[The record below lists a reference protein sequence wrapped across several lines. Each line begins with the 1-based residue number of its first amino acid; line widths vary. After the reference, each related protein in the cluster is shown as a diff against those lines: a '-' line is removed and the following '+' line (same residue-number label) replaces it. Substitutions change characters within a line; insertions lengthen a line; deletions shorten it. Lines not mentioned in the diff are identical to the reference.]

1 MQCNLMS
8 VQFKDVQNNQKFIF
22 YGETLTKTADSFRN
36 SSGIECGPDDWV
48 LTVPSE
54 TQQ

>member
-8 VQFKDVQNNQKFIF
+8 VQFKEVQPNQKFIF
-22 YGETLTKTADSFRN
+22 YGETLVKTEDSFRN
-36 SSGIECGPDDWV
+36 ADGIECGPEDWV

-54 TQQ
+54 NLQ